1 MQYYHNISCSVFRMR
16 RFSCEKKP
24 PKVKRLSIRGTRQRT
39 TSFRL
44 NLSKNADHIRRLA
57 EKENHSLPSTSE
69 TTTQPVGPSSV
80 FEGKPGKRIP
90 VIFMNVIDGWMT

>member
-1 MQYYHNISCSVFRMR
+1 MR